1 LTNTNEEVTAAAS
14 IILPSAPNP
23 PPFYVNLDES
33 NK

>member
-1 LTNTNEEVTAAAS
+1 LTNTNEEVTAATP

-23 PPFYVNLDES
+23 SPFYINLDES